1 MISNDAFKLLK
12 WLKENDEWMDKK
24 KIERECKY
32 FSNRSFKAITEE
44 KLAETRLS
52 SGSSWT
58 EHRIS
63 DHGKAYLEGARY
75 ARQTNIREWLSF
87 GLSIAA
93 IIISIIALLMQAG
106 IL

>member
-24 KIERECKY
+24 KIERECKH

-63 DHGKAYLEGARY
+63 DQGKAYLEGAKY
-75 ARQTNIREWLSF
+75 ARKTNIREWLLFCMSAA
-87 GLSIAA
+87 SIV
-93 IIISIIALLMQAG
+93 ISIIALLKQ
-106 IL
+106 